1 MNRAMQYQQGSLK
14 ISAMIAPDVTE
25 EYLTVLEQL
34 GVNYGYTWVEDDQCT
49 VEFIRRHKERLAAHG
64 ITLYNVANL
73 TLGKSAD
80 IHLAL
85 PGREERIHQYIAF
98 LRTLSECD
106 IHTTTITWEPNGT
119 LSTSPVTGK
128 VTYDPEATTRGGA
141 KARTIDMDVM
151 NRMPYSHGRSYSKQE
166 TWDNFTYFVQKV
178 IPAAE
183 EYQVRI
189 SLHPNDPPV
198 DSVAGIATLIQNAED
213 YRRAFEIANSDFFG
227 MEFCCGCWLEGGA
240 DFGNLTENFREF
252 VEKNKVFIVHFRNV
266 TCPLPKFNDTFLDDG
281 YGDMKSIM
289 KTILDTGYSGTIT
302 LDHTPVM
309 NDLGGGDQCALAIA
323 TAYAVGYLK
332 ALVQALK

>member
-178 IPAAE
+178 IPAA
-183 EYQVRI
+183 
-189 SLHPNDPPV
+189 
-198 DSVAGIATLIQNAED
+198 
-213 YRRAFEIANSDFFG
+213 
-227 MEFCCGCWLEGGA
+227 
-240 DFGNLTENFREF
+240 
-252 VEKNKVFIVHFRNV
+252 
-266 TCPLPKFNDTFLDDG
+266 
-281 YGDMKSIM
+281 
-289 KTILDTGYSGTIT
+289 
-302 LDHTPVM
+302 
-309 NDLGGGDQCALAIA
+309 
-323 TAYAVGYLK
+323 
-332 ALVQALK
+332 